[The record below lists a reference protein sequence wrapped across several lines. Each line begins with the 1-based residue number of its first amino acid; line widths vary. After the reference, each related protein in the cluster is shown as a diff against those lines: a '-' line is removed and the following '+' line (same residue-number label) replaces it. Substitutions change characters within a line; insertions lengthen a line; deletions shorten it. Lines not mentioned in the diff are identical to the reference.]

1 MYVLVITSRKDVGA
15 FLGFPVFRVM
25 SMKFL
30 CCNESLRFSTSQ
42 EVRFYSFFWVFRK
55 RTCCYITGYPKA

>member
-1 MYVLVITSRKDVGA
+1 VLVITSRKDVGA

-30 CCNESLRFSTSQ
+30 CCNEALRFSTDQ
-42 EVRFYSFFWVFRK
+42 EVRFYTFF
-55 RTCCYITGYPKA
+55 GL